1 MRVLF
6 LDIDGVIQFW
16 EQNRFEHSTEEIWQL
31 CRDMTKKFNG
41 VFDFEKWA
49 RNDGSNQFWTLAA
62 VYWDWRPSCV
72 AQLKRVLDTAN
83 AKIVLSSSW
92 RDEGF
97 EAMQALFRIYDLDKY
112 YVGNTLNEWLSRGK
126 NFNAVEKCLTKVSGY
141 SYVDSRSVEIRE
153 YLDRFPEITGYA
165 AVDDMNLEK
174 LLEGHFVGSWHG
186 GLTKEK
192 ADQLIEILKSDGGP
206 FPLPEKVRKMPALKR
221 LREYIDIVGDASL
234 YTFDWLEFHKSHPDY

>member
-1 MRVLF
+1 M
-6 LDIDGVIQFW
+6 
-16 EQNRFEHSTEEIWQL
+16 E
-31 CRDMTKKFNG
+31 NG
-41 VFDFEKWA
+41 
-49 RNDGSNQFWTLAA
+49 
-62 VYWDWRPSCV
+62 
-72 AQLKRVLDTAN
+72 
-83 AKIVLSSSW
+83 
-92 RDEGF
+92 
-97 EAMQALFRIYDLDKY
+97 
-112 YVGNTLNEWLSRGK
+112 
-126 NFNAVEKCLTKVSGY
+126 
-141 SYVDSRSVEIRE
+141 RSVEIRE

-186 GLTKEK
+186 GLTEEK